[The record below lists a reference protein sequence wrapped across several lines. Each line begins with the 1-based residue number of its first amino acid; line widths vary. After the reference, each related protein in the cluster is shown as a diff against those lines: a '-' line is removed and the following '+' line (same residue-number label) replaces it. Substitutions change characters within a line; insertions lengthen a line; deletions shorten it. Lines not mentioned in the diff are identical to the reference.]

1 MNNPF
6 RYLSDAFREDFE
18 VRFVI
23 ERMDGSLVLVLSD
36 QDRVQ
41 VRRALSGDQLSDP
54 LKLEQVVQSIRFGLA
69 IDSGEGLSG
78 LNRISAEAC
87 IERGNTA

>member
-1 MNNPF
+1 MDNPF
-6 RYLSDAFREDFE
+6 RYLSDAFKDEFE

-36 QDRVQ
+36 KEQVR
-41 VRRALSGDQLSDP
+41 VRRALSGEQLGDP

-69 IDSGEGLSG
+69 IDSGDGLSE
-78 LNRISAEAC
+78 LERISADTYHRAS
-87 IERGNTA
+87 